1 MSRPKQRQS
10 IADFSGGLV
19 TFPSPLDMRE
29 NQFLELEEVDNQK
42 VGRLEKVKGP
52 KSDTGAKSGTN
63 NVSKGQGFHTYRTEY
78 DLSGTSASTYW
89 YVLYRE
95 NTSSDQTIIRT
106 NSGGGSWSTGGS
118 SLEEILDETIW
129 TGTGTKII
137 DIFDH
142 NQILRISDGEFVSH
156 ANNASQWYGYISRN
170 AFGQGITYNSS
181 GKFKAP
187 GSATGIGGWNTIP
200 TAITPPTIIS
210 MAKAFDRDE
219 EVEAANKIGIH
230 IHYPDTADALLDDLD
245 SENFKTGDKY
255 TCTFLYDYVQ
265 ESALGKSGDQIGV
278 RALTAVQNDGKRVPG
293 IQIVFSNVSLN
304 KRITG
309 INLYW
314 NPEGDVDWYLVAHL
328 DILDGWSDDPKALEV
343 SSKYQAGSTGE
354 NMGFWI
360 PVPDWTNVRTEMTLD
375 GGTAGRW
382 DDSAGSWTSKG
393 YVANDIVVASVGSGE
408 SHVGEFD
415 TLVASISSIN
425 TGGGNTQATLHQNA
439 IDFTDTE
446 DSTPAAKKVVGG
458 PSDSTK
464 AATWYIPNDGFKGYT
479 YQSFTGRH
487 AGQRVPAIRWATSA
501 VLNDRAFYGNV
512 DTEDENQQT
521 VRERSRVYY
530 TPIFKPDEIS
540 PANYKDFGRNDGDVI
555 TSLEELDG
563 RLYVLKENNV
573 YIYNTTSGSELNW
586 YIERHY
592 RGVGCLNNYFSTR
605 TKYGVVCGN
614 AKQISLITPEEV
626 IELSLPIRAT
636 YRALDF
642 DGPSMTY
649 SPVKNELVVLTD
661 ADGGSFYMYNFD
673 FRSWTK
679 ESHESTQ
686 SKTNLRLGPNQ
697 KVVYGNGVTE
707 TIRELDDPAA
717 DSTATATIKT
727 KQFDFGAP
735 DVKKRFGRIYVTYKT
750 DDEAADALTV
760 RCYLDGSGGS
770 SKNITFAAKAS
781 LTNVGDFLNLVG
793 KTLTLQFECDGQ
805 DFVLDDIIFEYTI
818 MGHTP

>member
-29 NQFLELEEVDNQK
+29 NQFVEIKEVDNQK

-52 KSDTGAKSGTN
+52 KSDTAAKSGTN
-63 NVSKGQGFHTYRTEY
+63 NISKGQGFHTYRTEY
-78 DLSGTSASTYW
+78 NLGGTSASTYW

-95 NTSSDQTIIRT
+95 NGTSDQTIIRT
-106 NSGGGSWSTGGS
+106 TSGGGAWATGGS
-118 SLEEILDETIW
+118 ALEEILDETTW
-129 TGTGTKII
+129 TSTGAKLI

-142 NQILRISDGEFVSH
+142 NQVLRISDGQFVAN
-156 ANNASQWYGYISRN
+156 ANNKSQWYGYINRN
-170 AFGQGITYNSS
+170 ILGQGLTYGSS

-187 GSATGIGGWNTIP
+187 GSATAIGGWNTIP
-200 TAITPPTIIS
+200 TALTPPTIVS
-210 MAKAFDRDE
+210 MGKAFDRDE
-219 EVEAANKIGIH
+219 EVESANEVGIH
-230 IHYPDTADALLDDLD
+230 ITQPDTADALLVERD
-245 SENFKTGDKY
+245 SETVKNGDKY
-255 TCTFLYDYVQ
+255 TCTFVYDYVQ

-278 RALTAVQNDGKRVPG
+278 RSLTAVQNLGKRVPG
-293 IQIVFSNVSLN
+293 IQMLFCTTSLN

-328 DILDGWSDDPKALEV
+328 DILNGWSDDSKALEV

-354 NMGFWI
+354 NMGFWL
-360 PVPDWTNVRTEMTLD
+360 PVPDWTNVRTEMTLT

-382 DDSAGSWTSKG
+382 DDSTGSWTSKG
-393 YVANDIVVASVGSGE
+393 YVANDIVVASADSGE
-408 SHVGEFD
+408 AHVGQFD

-446 DSTPAAKKVVGG
+446 DSTPATKYVVGG

-487 AGQRVPAIRWATSA
+487 AGQRIPAIRWQASA
-501 VLNDRAFYGNV
+501 EIADRAFYGNV
-512 DTEDENQQT
+512 DTEDENEQT

-530 TPIFKPDEIS
+530 TPIFRLDEIS
-540 PANYKDFGRNDGDVI
+540 PANYKDFGRNDGDI
-555 TSLEELDG
+555 IMSLEELDG
-563 RLYVLKENNV
+563 RLYILKENNV
-573 YIYNTTSGSELNW
+573 YIYNTQSGNELNW
-586 YIERHY
+586 FIERHY
-592 RGVGCLNNYFSTR
+592 RGPGSKNNYSSTR
-605 TKYGVVCGN
+605 TPYGIVCGN
-614 AKQISLITPEEV
+614 ITQVSLVTPEEV
-626 IELSLPIRAT
+626 IELSFPIRAT

-642 DGPSMTY
+642 DGFSMTY
-649 SPVKNELVVLTD
+649 SPVKNELIVLTD
-661 ADGGSFYMYNFD
+661 ADGGSFFIYNFD

-686 SKTNLRLGPNQ
+686 NKTNLRLGPNQ
-697 KVVYGNGVTE
+697 KVVYGNGSTE
-707 TIRELDDPAA
+707 TIRELDDAST

-735 DVKKRFGRIYVTYKT
+735 DVKKRFTRLYITYKT
-750 DDEAADALTV
+750 DDEGADAMTV
-760 RCYLDGSGGS
+760 RCYLDGSGSS
-770 SKNITFAAKAS
+770 SKDITFAAKAS
-781 LTNVGDFLNLVG
+781 LTNVGDFINLVG
-793 KTLTLQFECDGQ
+793 KTLTLQLECAGQ
-805 DFVLDDIIFEYTI
+805 DFILDEIIFEYTI